1 MIRMTKTIKYC
12 IIKIQA
18 KRTII
23 IIKPY
28 SVSHRFN
35 LRPKRAR
42 NSTKAPKILPFID
55 RKYVFLQEIK
65 INKTSVMAEEII
77 TQEAPLGI

>member
-1 MIRMTKTIKYC
+1 MIRTTKRIKYC
-12 IIKIQA
+12 MSKIQA
-18 KRTII
+18 KRMTI

-35 LRPKRAR
+35 LRPSCAR
-42 NSTKAPKILPFID
+42 NSTKPAKTIQIID
-55 RKYVFLQEIK
+55 RKYVFLQEIT
-65 INKTSVMAEEII
+65 INKTSVAAAEII